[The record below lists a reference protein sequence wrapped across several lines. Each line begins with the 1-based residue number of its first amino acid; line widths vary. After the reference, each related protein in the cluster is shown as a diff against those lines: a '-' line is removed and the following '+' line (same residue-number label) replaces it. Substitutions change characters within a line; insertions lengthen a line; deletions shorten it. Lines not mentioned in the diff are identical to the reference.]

1 MTEID
6 HLIDFIPYRLD
17 WTRSSVRSQ
26 IFYKSGH
33 HIGAIPVNEDG
44 SIDTTCDAYQV
55 VKYLVENV
63 YVPNVKLVTWGDI
76 KKSGFMPLES
86 FGLDYQASTYLK
98 NIFDFHTYGEN
109 MKRVKTTTKE
119 IVGGNEGGGMD
130 DIGSSFYHGCKGHW
144 LLHDIQKNGLNQPIT
159 IVLQKSDRQDKVE
172 YNPHIHP
179 GSVRQGVFG
188 ATDKEDMTCIV
199 WDAYNAFDWIE
210 PLSIDKWLRCFTT
223 PQFDNMRPTDLHVS
237 YNYTSIEVQTSGE
250 WNNGDKQVE
259 KQWRQK
265 VRDFSK
271 EVSQKFN
278 GKPLNIYLGYDS
290 RHEDIADVQI
300 QSIREACQRSVREDR
315 NRFEPVINLLDVS
328 KIPEYTREYANQSTE
343 FTYSRFLIPYLE
355 NYEGFSIFIDNDF
368 VWKKPFWEMF
378 YFLHPDNAVACV
390 QYEYE
395 LEKMSTTKMGGEK
408 NVMYPKKLWSSFMVF
423 NNAHEDCKKLTPE
436 VVNTAS
442 GQYLHQFEWT
452 DKIDRIP
459 DKYVF
464 TEGMSDE
471 NKRYHAVHYT
481 RGGPWIKDMD
491 CSDISQL
498 ELYEKYKN
506 TLNK

>member
-17 WTRSSVRSQ
+17 WTQESARGQ

-33 HIGAIPVNEDG
+33 HIGSIPVNQDG
-44 SIDTTCDAYQV
+44 SIDTECNSYKV

-76 KKSGFMPLES
+76 KKSDFMPLES
-86 FGLDYQASTYLK
+86 FGLDYQASSYLK
-98 NIFDFHTYGEN
+98 YVPDFHTYGTS
-109 MKRVKTTTKE
+109 MMRVKTGTEELT
-119 IVGGNEGGGMD
+119 GGNQHELD
-130 DIGSSFYHGCKGHW
+130 SIGSSFYHGCKGHW

-159 IVLQKSDRQDKVE
+159 IVLQRGGRKDKVE

-188 ATDKEDMTCIV
+188 ATDDEDMTCIV

-210 PLSIDKWLRCFTT
+210 PLSIDDWLKCFTT
-223 PQFDNMRPTDLHVS
+223 PQFDNMIPTDLHVS
-237 YNYTSIEVQTSGE
+237 YNYTSIEVQCSGE
-250 WNNGDKQVE
+250 WNNGDKQPETAWRE
-259 KQWRQK
+259 KVK
-265 VRDFSK
+265 DFSK
-271 EVSQKFN
+271 QVSEIMN

-290 RHEDIADVQI
+290 RHENITDVQI
-300 QSIREACQRSVREDR
+300 KSIKDSCKKSVREESC
-315 NRFEPVINLLDVS
+315 RFDPEIKLLDVS

-368 VWKKPFWEMF
+368 VWKNPFWEMF

-498 ELYEKYKN
+498 DLYNKYKN
-506 TLNK
+506 SLNK

>member
-17 WTRSSVRSQ
+17 WTQESARGQ

-33 HIGAIPVNEDG
+33 HIGEIPVNQDG
-44 SIDTTCDAYQV
+44 SIDTECNTYKV

-76 KKSGFMPLES
+76 KKGDFMPLS
-86 FGLDYQASTYLK
+86 CFGLDYQASSYLK
-98 NIFDFHTYGEN
+98 YVPDYHTYGSS
-109 MKRVKTTTKE
+109 MMRVKTGTEELT
-119 IVGGNEGGGMD
+119 GGNQQELD
-130 DIGSSFYHGCKGHW
+130 PIGSNFYHGCKGHW

-159 IVLQKSDRQDKVE
+159 IVLQRGGREDKVE

-188 ATDKEDMTCIV
+188 ATDNEDMTCIV

-210 PLSIDKWLRCFTT
+210 PLSIDDWLKCFTT
-223 PQFDNMRPTDLHVS
+223 PQFDNMRPTHLHVA
-237 YNYTSIEVQTSGE
+237 YNYTSIEVQCSGE
-250 WNNGDKQVE
+250 WTNGQSKPDR
-259 KQWRQK
+259 QWREK

-271 EVSQKFN
+271 QVSEIMN

-290 RHEDIADVQI
+290 RHEDITDVQI
-300 QSIREACQRSVREDR
+300 KSIKDSCERSVREE
-315 NRFEPVINLLDVS
+315 NCRFEPEIKLLDVS

-368 VWKKPFWEMF
+368 VWKNPFWEMF

-498 ELYEKYKN
+498 DLYKKYKN
-506 TLNK
+506 ALDK

>member
-1 MTEID
+1 MTEIED
-6 HLIDFIPYRLD
+6 LIDFIPYRLD
-17 WTRSSVRSQ
+17 WSQESARGQ

-33 HIGAIPVNEDG
+33 HIGNIPVNQDG
-44 SIDTTCDAYQV
+44 SIDTECNTYKV

-76 KKSGFMPLES
+76 KKSDFMPLDS
-86 FGLDYQASTYLK
+86 FGLDYQASSYLK
-98 NIFDFHTYGEN
+98 QIPNFHTYGAS
-109 MKRVKTTTKE
+109 MMRVKTGTE
-119 IVGGNEGGGMD
+119 ELHGGNQHERD

-159 IVLQKSDRQDKVE
+159 IVLQRSGRTDKVE

-188 ATDKEDMTCIV
+188 ATDNEDMTCIV

-210 PLSIDKWLRCFTT
+210 PLSIDDWLKCFTT

-237 YNYTSIEVQTSGE
+237 YNYTSIEVQCSGE
-250 WNNGDKQVE
+250 WTNGESKPDR
-259 KQWRQK
+259 QWREK

-271 EVSQKFN
+271 QVSELMN

-290 RHEDIADVQI
+290 RHENITDVQI
-300 QSIREACQRSVREDR
+300 KSIKDSCERSVREEIV
-315 NRFEPVINLLDVS
+315 RFEPEIKLLDVS

-378 YFLHPDNAVACV
+378 
-390 QYEYE
+390 
-395 LEKMSTTKMGGEK
+395 
-408 NVMYPKKLWSSFMVF
+408 
-423 NNAHEDCKKLTPE
+423 
-436 VVNTAS
+436 
-442 GQYLHQFEWT
+442 
-452 DKIDRIP
+452 
-459 DKYVF
+459 
-464 TEGMSDE
+464 
-471 NKRYHAVHYT
+471 
-481 RGGPWIKDMD
+481 
-491 CSDISQL
+491 
-498 ELYEKYKN
+498 
-506 TLNK
+506 

>member
-6 HLIDFIPYRLD
+6 HLIDFIPFRLD
-17 WTRSSVRSQ
+17 WTQESVRRQ
-26 IFYKSGH
+26 LFYKSGH
-33 HIGAIPVNEDG
+33 HIGNIPVNEDG
-44 SIDTTCDAYQV
+44 SIDTECDTYKV
-55 VKYLVENV
+55 VQYFVDNV

-76 KKSGFMPLES
+76 KKCGFMPLES
-86 FGLDYQASTYLK
+86 FGLDYQASNYLK
-98 NIFDFHTYGEN
+98 YIPNFHTYGAS
-109 MKRVKTTTKE
+109 MKKITTATGD
-119 IVGGNEGGGMD
+119 ITGGNEDGN
-130 DIGSSFYHGCKGHW
+130 DITGSGFYHGCKGHW

-159 IVLQKSDRQDKVE
+159 IVLQKSGRNDRIE

-188 ATDKEDMTCIV
+188 ATDDESMTCIV

-210 PLSIDKWLRCFTT
+210 PLTTDEWLRSFTT
-223 PQFDNMRPTDLHVS
+223 PQFDGMRPTQLHVS

-250 WNNGDKQVE
+250 WNNGRSEPDR
-259 KQWRQK
+259 QWREK
-265 VRDFSK
+265 VKDFSK
-271 EVSQKFN
+271 KVSEKFN

-290 RHEDIADVQI
+290 RHEDITDVQI
-300 QSIREACQRSVREDR
+300 NSINQACQRAVNDSQC
-315 NRFEPVINLLDVS
+315 RFEPEIKLLDVS

-368 VWKKPFWEMF
+368 VWKQLWYEMF

-395 LEKMSTTKMGGEK
+395 LEKMSKTKMGGEE
-408 NVMYPKKLWSSFMVF
+408 NVMYPKKLWSSFMIF

-452 DKIDRIP
+452 DSIDRIP

-471 NKRYHAVHYT
+471 DKRYHAVHYT

-498 ELYEKYKN
+498 KLYEKYKN
-506 TLNK
+506 ILNK